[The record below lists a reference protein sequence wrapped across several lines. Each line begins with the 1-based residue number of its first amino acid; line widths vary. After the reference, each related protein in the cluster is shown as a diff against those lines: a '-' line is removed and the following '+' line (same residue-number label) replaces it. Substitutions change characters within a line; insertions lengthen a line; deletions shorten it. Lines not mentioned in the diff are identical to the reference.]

1 MEPAPFIEIPYSI
14 RRPGCANRGT
24 MLERRSDHVKFLPAV
39 AAGGVGTATCAAGMD
54 SPGKGIFFPDLEL
67 LMESVQHSAVRASA
81 AGGRTMTGR
90 APHETW
96 AAGSFRVRPGRS
108 EREPAGSRRAG
119 AESFGSGFPCGN
131 RPGDTGR
138 RRPQDRARGPLRGGA
153 GSLGA
158 AGRVP
163 GAGPARTKP
172 CVTTVCADF
181 RALRHRSA
189 RCSIALDN
197 CRYQP

>member
-1 MEPAPFIEIPYSI
+1 
-14 RRPGCANRGT
+14 
-24 MLERRSDHVKFLPAV
+24 
-39 AAGGVGTATCAAGMD
+39 
-54 SPGKGIFFPDLEL
+54 
-67 LMESVQHSAVRASA
+67 MESVQHSAVRASA

-90 APHETW
+90 APHETG
-96 AAGSFRVRPGRS
+96 AAGSFRVRPRRFG
-108 EREPAGSRRAG
+108 REPAGVRPPEADSV
-119 AESFGSGFPCGN
+119 GSGFPCGN

-138 RRPQDRARGPLRGGA
+138 RRPQDCARGPLRGGA

-197 CRYQP
+197 CRYQPYLVNPVSRPPACGALHEMQSPAGGGRYVVVIQGFSGVRQGSRRPRSRDTGRTGAANYGNYILD